1 MIPLSL
7 RRHGLEYRLS
17 EEAKKLAYNTRLTPV
32 KAWQLLCLQE
42 EIPADTV
49 PTRARMKFLCS
60 FHYWRNR
67 PEYRLGIKAWKQLLN
82 TRTVGK
88 EAKPRAVLEAVA
100 ALINGAYAAR
110 LVWNIQPGDMIDEI
124 GAAIER
130 GWHTIVCRGGTTTY
144 VEHIAARITRIARR
158 HNIRKD
164 ILEWIVQAYEGRG

>member
-1 MIPLSL
+1 MIP
-7 RRHGLEYRLS
+7 RHGLEYRLS
-17 EEAKKLAYNTRLTPV
+17 EEARKLAYNTKLSPV

-49 PTRARMKFLCS
+49 PTRARMKFLCA

-82 TRTVGK
+82 TRAVGK

-100 ALINGAYAAR
+100 ALIKAAR
-110 LVWNIQPGDMIDEI
+110 IARGGRPTTREDLIDEI
-124 GAAIER
+124 GTAIVR
-130 GWHTIVCRGGTTTY
+130 GRHTIVGRGGTMTTHAE
-144 VEHIAARITRIARR
+144 EHIAARITRIAQR

-164 ILEWIVQAYEGRG
+164 SLEWVVRAYEGEGEE